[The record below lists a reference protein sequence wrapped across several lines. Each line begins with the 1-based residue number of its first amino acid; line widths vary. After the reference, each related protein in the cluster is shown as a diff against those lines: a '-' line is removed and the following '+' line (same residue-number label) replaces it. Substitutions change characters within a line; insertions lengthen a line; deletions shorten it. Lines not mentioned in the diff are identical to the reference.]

1 MKSRKRAFTLV
12 ELMIVISIIGIL
24 VGMLTPMIS
33 NAQKNAVKTTS
44 KALFTNMVTAL
55 ERYKDEYGYFPSFLT
70 QRDRTNLDDGS
81 YSENFVKAV
90 TGMDPDGVGVHHN
103 HRRLRRD
110 AVGLGETALVGKDLL
125 HRALDDRVFGGN
137 DLQAAGIEHPRGDGA
152 VDGDG
157 FIKKG
162 FPTATD
168 GINST
173 ELKEIVPNPQS
184 GIRSRAIIFTL
195 KKDSKKATADFSSDD
210 IFTW

>member
-90 TGMDPDGVGVHHN
+90 TGMDPDGKQLSQSD
-103 HRRLRRD
+103 RREFNRKGRKFMELENCRR
-110 AVGLGETALVGKDLL
+110 V
-125 HRALDDRVFGGN
+125 
-137 DLQAAGIEHPRGDGA
+137 
-152 VDGDG
+152 
-157 FIKKG
+157 
-162 FPTATD
+162 
-168 GINST
+168 
-173 ELKEIVPNPQS
+173 
-184 GIRSRAIIFTL
+184 
-195 KKDSKKATADFSSDD
+195 
-210 IFTW
+210 W

>member
-90 TGMDPDGVGVHHN
+90 TGMDPDGKQLSQSD
-103 HRRLRRD
+103 RREFNRKGRKFMEFSNANLIQKNGTQWRIVD
-110 AVGLGETALVGKDLL
+110 G
-125 HRALDDRVFGGN
+125 FGN
-137 DLQAAGIEHPRGDGA
+137 PNIYVCVDG
-152 VDGDG
+152 DGDG
-157 FIKKG
+157 FI
-162 FPTATD
+162 
-168 GINST
+168 
-173 ELKEIVPNPQS
+173 
-184 GIRSRAIIFTL
+184 
-195 KKDSKKATADFSSDD
+195 
-210 IFTW
+210 

>member
-55 ERYKDEYGYFPSFLT
+55 ERYKDEYGYFPSFLA

-90 TGMDPDGVGVHHN
+90 TGMDPDGKQLSQSD
-103 HRRLRRD
+103 RREFNRKGRKFMEFSNTNLIQKNGTKWRIVD
-110 AVGLGETALVGKDLL
+110 G
-125 HRALDDRVFGGN
+125 FGN
-137 DLQAAGIEHPRGDGA
+137 PNIYVCVDG
-152 VDGDG
+152 DGDG